1 MDLTDDETAKPKR
14 QALERPAFYAWGVEE
29 LETYISDLRAEIARA
44 EVAIAGKTGHRAAA
58 EAVFGKLGG
67 G

>member
-1 MDLTDDETAKPKR
+1 MTDEEIVKPKR
-14 QALERPAFYAWGVEE
+14 QTLERPAFYEWGVEE

-44 EVAIAGKTGHRAAA
+44 ETAIAGKTGHRAAA
-58 EAVFGKLGG
+58 EAVFGKRGG